1 MRPDAGF
8 GLTAFRAIIYKES
21 MAEMTLLLSFG
32 QTVQGYW
39 NTIVTAVQDF
49 FSQMTF
55 FINVGKTLEK
65 YYGFFLEGTKN
76 TLIIAFFTVL
86 LGTILGVLMA
96 MAKLSGFKPLKWL
109 ATAYIEFFRGTPL
122 LVQLMFIFYGLPM
135 IGVKFPDVSFIPDF
149 QRFAAGIVAMSLN
162 SCAYVAEIIRSGIQ
176 AVDGGQME
184 AARSL
189 GFTRGQAMRMVVLP
203 QAVKNILPA
212 LGNEFVTIIKESS
225 IVSVIGIADLMYR
238 TNGVKAKNYKTLECL
253 FIAAMIY
260 FIMTFIGGRLIALM
274 ERRMNRGRK

>member
-1 MRPDAGF
+1 
-8 GLTAFRAIIYKES
+8 
-21 MAEMTLLLSFG
+21 MAEMNLLLSFG

-39 NTIVTAVQDF
+39 NTIATAVQDF